1 MGSSPNT
8 VVLIL
13 AEEHLEGKRAG
24 FQSALHSELGIVI
37 ISSSWSFVHAFV
49 QNSVSTHTIWQRLFS

>member
-24 FQSALHSELGIVI
+24 FQLALHSELGIVI
-37 ISSSWSFVHAFV
+37 ISFLLRAITLLRTLLGGLLIAFC
-49 QNSVSTHTIWQRLFS
+49 